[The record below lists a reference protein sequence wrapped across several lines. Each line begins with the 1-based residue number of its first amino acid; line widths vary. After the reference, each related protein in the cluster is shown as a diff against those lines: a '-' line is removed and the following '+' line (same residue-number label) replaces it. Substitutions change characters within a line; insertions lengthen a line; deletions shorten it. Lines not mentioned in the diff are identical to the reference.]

1 MQIVRA
7 SDLVFRLLIG
17 GLLGLVVGVVGVVAM
32 GAVGAVWAL
41 GPMLVVVALAGRTP
55 WRRWRLAQQK
65 MPASYRTW
73 LETHVSLYA
82 RLDDAGQARFERD
95 VRFALAER
103 RFEGVDGVEVTDD
116 LRLGVAAGIALLLH
130 GRPDWELSD
139 GRTFLF
145 LPTYFGDH
153 TDEIY
158 SEEDYGTA
166 DYDYDGMV
174 HAQGPV
180 LLAAPSVRDGWARPD
195 GQNVV
200 LHELAHLFD
209 FDDTDADGLPSL
221 LDPGSRD
228 AWITLMHREMRA
240 AERGRS
246 MLGRYASTAPA
257 ELFAVATE
265 VFFERPVVFSQRH
278 PELFDALAAFY
289 ALDPRSPGWE
299 ATANSPPERQ
309 SRMARRWGSQGTA

>member
-17 GLLGLVVGVVGVVAM
+17 GLLGLVVGVVGVVAI
-32 GAVGAVWAL
+32 GWVGLLWAL
-41 GPMLVVVALAGRTP
+41 VPLLVVVGLAGRTP

-65 MPASYRTW
+65 TPASHRQW
-73 LETHVSLYA
+73 LEQHVSLYA
-82 RLDDAGQARFERD
+82 RLGDADKQRFERD
-95 VRFALAER
+95 VRFVLAER

-145 LPTYFGDH
+145 LPTYFGD
-153 TDEIY
+153 TSDEIY
-158 SEEDYGTA
+158 HEEDYGTA

-180 LLAAPSVRDGWARPD
+180 LLAAPSVRDGWARRD

-228 AWITLMHREMRA
+228 AWITLMRREMRA

-265 VFFERPVVFSQRH
+265 VFFERPVAFSRRH

-289 ALDPRSPGWE
+289 ALDPRPPGWE
-299 ATANSPPERQ
+299 DQAIAESGRA
-309 SRMARRWGSQGTA
+309 SRMARRWGPRGDV